1 MRDRLPA
8 SASSRRSDETGALQA
23 PVTGTASLEQMLRDG
38 ALSTPVHE
46 EEAQAMQATQT
57 FNARVIREGLADIAY
72 GVVDSPWGTLTAAAT
87 DRGLVRLAF
96 PEEPLDEVLDRLAAK
111 LSPRIVEEPTRFERV
126 RRELDEYFSGR
137 RRDFEVPLDRVLM
150 SAFAKRVL
158 AATSAIPYGSVST
171 YTEMATAAGSPRG
184 SRAAGNALGSNPI
197 PVIVPCHRV
206 LRTGGNLGGYGGG
219 LDRKRWLLELEGA
232 LTPEL

>member
-1 MRDRLPA
+1 MRDI
-8 SASSRRSDETGALQA
+8 EK
-23 PVTGTASLEQMLRDG
+23 MLRHG
-38 ALSTPVHE
+38 ALSTPIHE
-46 EEAQAMQATQT
+46 EEAQAMQAAKA
-57 FNARVIREGLADIAY
+57 FNARVTREGLADIGY
-72 GVVDSPWGTLTAAAT
+72 GTVDSPWGTLTAAAT
-87 DRGLVRLAF
+87 EEGLVRLAF

-111 LSPRIVEEPTRFERV
+111 LSPRIIEEPSRFEDV
-126 RRELDEYFSGR
+126 RRELDEYFNGR

-232 LTPEL
+232 LTPQL

>member
-1 MRDRLPA
+1 MMDIEKLLQDAALPSAEDERLA
-8 SASSRRSDETGALQA
+8 ALAAERLSSRAFT
-23 PVTGTASLEQMLRDG
+23 
-38 ALSTPVHE
+38 
-46 EEAQAMQATQT
+46 
-57 FNARVIREGLADIAY
+57 EGLADIGY
-72 GVVDSPWGTLTAAAT
+72 GAVDSPFGTLTAAVT
-87 DRGLVRLAF
+87 DQGLVRLAF
-96 PEEPLDEVLDRLAAK
+96 PEEPLDEVLERLAQK
-111 LSPRIVEEPTRFERV
+111 LSPRIVEAPGRFEQV
-126 RRELDEYFSGR
+126 RRELDEYFTGA
-137 RRDFEVPLDRVLM
+137 RRDFDLPLDRVLM

-171 YTEMATAAGSPRG
+171 YTEMATEAGSPRG

>member
-1 MRDRLPA
+1 MKDIENMLSAATAPTPEDERSAALAARRLSA
-8 SASSRRSDETGALQA
+8 RASS
-23 PVTGTASLEQMLRDG
+23 
-38 ALSTPVHE
+38 
-46 EEAQAMQATQT
+46 
-57 FNARVIREGLADIAY
+57 EGLADIGY
-72 GVVDSPWGTLTAAAT
+72 GTVDSPFGTLTAAVT
-87 DRGLVRLAF
+87 DEGLVRLAF

-111 LSPRIVEEPTRFERV
+111 LSPRIVEAPTRFEQV
-126 RRELDEYFSGR
+126 RRELDEYFAGA
-137 RRDFEVPLDRVLM
+137 RRDFDVPLDRVLM
-150 SAFAKRVL
+150 SAFAQKVL
-158 AATSAIPYGSVST
+158 AATAAIPYGSVGT
-171 YTEMATAAGSPRG
+171 YTEMAAAAGSPRG

>member
-1 MRDRLPA
+1 MRDIENL
-8 SASSRRSDETGALQA
+8 
-23 PVTGTASLEQMLRDG
+23 LRDAG
-38 ALSTPVHE
+38 RPTLADEHLAARAAQRLSAHAV
-46 EEAQAMQATQT
+46 AT
-57 FNARVIREGLADIAY
+57 GLADIGYAT
-72 GVVDSPWGTLTAAAT
+72 VDSPFGTLTAAVT
-87 DRGLVRLAF
+87 EEGLVRLAF

-111 LSPRIVEEPTRFERV
+111 LSPRIVEAPTRFEQV
-126 RRELDEYFSGR
+126 RRELDEYFSGA
-137 RRDFEVPLDRVLM
+137 RRDFDVPLDRVLM
-150 SAFAKRVL
+150 SAFAQRVL

-232 LTPEL
+232 LTPQL

>member
-1 MRDRLPA
+1 MRDV
-8 SASSRRSDETGALQA
+8 EK
-23 PVTGTASLEQMLRDG
+23 MLDAA
-38 ALSTPVHE
+38 ALSTPE
-46 EEAQAMQATQT
+46 DEQLAALA
-57 FNARVIREGLADIAY
+57 ARRLSARALDEGIADIGY
-72 GVVDSPWGTLTAAAT
+72 GPVDSPFGTLTAAVT
-87 DRGLVRLAF
+87 EEGLVRLAF
-96 PEEPLDEVLDRLAAK
+96 PEEPLDEVLERLARK
-111 LSPRIVEEPTRFERV
+111 LSPRIVEAPARLEQV
-126 RRELDEYFSGR
+126 RRELEEYFNGA

-158 AATSAIPYGSVST
+158 AATAAIPYGEVST
-171 YTEMATAAGSPRG
+171 YTKMAAAAGSPRG

-232 LTPEL
+232 LTPSL

>member
-1 MRDRLPA
+1 MKTDIEKMLSAAALPTPQ
-8 SASSRRSDETGALQA
+8 DERMA
-23 PVTGTASLEQMLRDG
+23 
-38 ALSTPVHE
+38 
-46 EEAQAMQATQT
+46 AQAALRLTT
-57 FNARVIREGLADIAY
+57 RALDEGLADIGYAE
-72 GVVDSPWGTLTAAAT
+72 VDSPFGILTAASTA
-87 DRGLVRLAF
+87 DGLVRLAF
-96 PEEPLDEVLDRLAAK
+96 PEEPVDEVLERLAAK
-111 LSPRIVEEPTRFERV
+111 LSPRIVEAPTRFEQV
-126 RRELDEYFSGR
+126 KRELDEYFSGR
-137 RRDFEVPLDRVLM
+137 RRDFELPLDRVLM
-150 SAFAKRVL
+150 SAFAKKVL

-171 YTEMATAAGSPRG
+171 YTEMATEAGSPRG